1 MKKIFYLLMMIPAF
15 VLTSCD
21 TDEMVA
27 DRLTGANWEGWLGTY
42 YQNIWGDEFQDGK
55 FHTVWRFDAAYYD
68 ATYGTGYEVDYS
80 LTDRRDY
87 AYSAFNWEVR
97 NGNIYID
104 YRNRDWNN
112 VRIDWEDYDI
122 SHNHFRGVMYDWE
135 DRVYR
140 FDLKNN
146 TGWNWDD
153 FDIHFGFRTRGA
165 ESDSIPVYVSDDGR
179 SYASG
184 KFAKAILNK
193 KKASK

>member
-1 MKKIFYLLMMIPAF
+1 MKKRFYLLMMIPAF

-42 YQNIWGDEFQDGK
+42 YQNIWGDEFQDGE

-87 AYSAFNWEVR
+87 AYSAFNWEAR

-104 YRNRDWNN
+104 YRNRDW
-112 VRIDWEDYDI
+112 I
-122 SHNHFRGVMYDWE
+122 SATITSV
-135 DRVYR
+135 V
-140 FDLKNN
+140 
-146 TGWNWDD
+146 
-153 FDIHFGFRTRGA
+153 
-165 ESDSIPVYVSDDGR
+165 
-179 SYASG
+179 
-184 KFAKAILNK
+184 
-193 KKASK
+193 